1 MPIVSPAP
9 QAARRPPHPALRQA
23 QGHPLPPG
31 ERARQ
36 EPLSRW
42 ERGWGEGEKRPGPLN
57 NLICITR
64 WRGKVRLGGIM
75 IPVILA
81 LSLVAVSFIS
91 TPVVQAHGEHNLEPF
106 VRMRGVSFFNV
117 EFSHERLAVNETMT
131 VTGKFRV
138 MNSWPRMLTTPEL
151 AWIGVLVPGPKL
163 AVRERWVN
171 DRFIQNAF
179 NIELGESY
187 DFKMILQAREPGR
200 YHVHPLVNLSGTG
213 GLVGPAK
220 WVTVVP
226 GDGPPSYTVQIPATG
241 ETIDLEHYGFGRV
254 VGWHIAFGI
263 LGLAWLGYWARRP
276 LLVRYALLVHGVDE
290 EQITSADRR
299 TSLVFG
305 VVLVVLVV
313 GGLLVTNSG
322 RPPIIP
328 HQAARMWDLSGL
340 PVPRAVQTEVKE
352 LRYNTTERALS
363 MQVEATNT
371 SDQAVVLRKFT
382 TSYLS
387 FINPA
392 TQDLYPDA
400 QSEIPVMRVEPD
412 GLLQP
417 GETKM
422 LTLTMQD
429 AVWETDRFIEFDQ
442 PQITAAGVL
451 VFTDAQPL
459 AVEDLQ
465 PIMMGNSRE
474 GLGVPWEHIS
484 SLNEVYS
491 NIQIDFS
498 GVGK

>member
-1 MPIVSPAP
+1 
-9 QAARRPPHPALRQA
+9 
-23 QGHPLPPG
+23 
-31 ERARQ
+31 
-36 EPLSRW
+36 
-42 ERGWGEGEKRPGPLN
+42 
-57 NLICITR
+57 
-64 WRGKVRLGGIM
+64 M
-75 IPVILA
+75 ISVILA
-81 LSLVAVSFIS
+81 LGLAAASFVYAPVA
-91 TPVVQAHGEHNLEPF
+91 QAHGEHNLEPF

-138 MNSWPRMLTTPEL
+138 MNSWPRILTTPEL
-151 AWIGVLVPGPKL
+151 AWIGILVPGPKL

-179 NIELGESY
+179 NIELGGIY

-200 YHVHPLVNLSGTG
+200 YHIHPMVNLSGTG

-220 WVTVVP
+220 WITVVP
-226 GDGPPSYTVQIPATG
+226 GGAPPSYTVQIPATG

-254 VGWHIAFGI
+254 VGWHVVFGI

-276 LLVRYALLVHGVDE
+276 LLVRYALLLKGVDE
-290 EQITSADRR
+290 EQITPADRR
-299 TSLVFG
+299 TSLIFG
-305 VVLVVLVV
+305 VVLVVLIV
-313 GGLLVTNSG
+313 GGLWVTNSG

-328 HQAARMWDLSGL
+328 HQTARMWDLSSL
-340 PVPRAVQTEVKE
+340 SHPSAVQTTVKE
-352 LRYNTTERALS
+352 LRYNTTKRSLS

-392 TQDLYPDA
+392 THDLYPDT
-400 QSEIPVMRVEPD
+400 QSEIPAMQVEPD
-412 GLLQP
+412 GLIQP
-417 GETKM
+417 GETKLLM
-422 LTLTMQD
+422 LTMQD
-429 AVWETDRFIEFDQ
+429 AIWETDRFIEFDQ

-459 AVEDLQ
+459 TVEDLQ

-484 SLNEVYS
+484 SLSEVYS
-491 NIQIDFS
+491 NIQIDFGRMGS
-498 GVGK
+498 QAPL

>member
-1 MPIVSPAP
+1 MSP
-9 QAARRPPHPALRQA
+9 L
-23 QGHPLPPG
+23 
-31 ERARQ
+31 
-36 EPLSRW
+36 
-42 ERGWGEGEKRPGPLN
+42 
-57 NLICITR
+57 
-64 WRGKVRLGGIM
+64 GKACL
-75 IPVILA
+75 
-81 LSLVAVSFIS
+81 AVSLTCLCVFGAS
-91 TPVVQAHGEHNLEPF
+91 FMQAPVVHAHGEHNLEPF
-106 VRMRGVSFFNV
+106 IRMRGISFFNV

-131 VTGKFRV
+131 VTGKFRA

-151 AWIGVLVPGPKL
+151 AWVGVLVPGPKL

-171 DRFIQNAF
+171 GRFIQNAF
-179 NIELGESY
+179 NIELGEIY

-200 YHVHPLVNLSGTG
+200 YHVHPLINLSGTG

-220 WVTVVP
+220 WITVVP
-226 GDGPPSYTVQIPATG
+226 GDAPPSYTVQIPATG

-263 LGLAWLGYWARRP
+263 LGLAWLVYWARRP
-276 LLVRYALLVHGVDE
+276 MLVRYALLVNGVDE
-290 EQITSADRR
+290 EQITPADRR
-299 TSLVFG
+299 TSLIFG
-305 VVLVVLVV
+305 VVLVVVV
-313 GGLLVTNSG
+313 IGGLLVTNSG

-340 PVPRAVQTEVKE
+340 PVPSAVQTEVKE
-352 LRYNTTERALS
+352 LRYNTTERSLS
-363 MQVEATNT
+363 MQVEATNA

-392 TQDLYPDA
+392 TQDLYSDL
-400 QSEIPVMRVEPD
+400 QNEIPTMQVEPD
-412 GLLQP
+412 GLFQP

-429 AVWETDRFIEFDQ
+429 AIWETDRFIEFDQ

-459 AVEDLQ
+459 AREDLQ
-465 PIMMGNSRE
+465 PMMMGNSRE
-474 GLGVPWEHIS
+474 GLGVPWERIS

-491 NIQIDFS
+491 NIQIDFGS
-498 GVGK
+498 MGSQASL